1 VCTLSTQSLEAQHA
15 GCMTYDAAQPSTTQ
29 RRSGLESFSVRKTS
43 QGVSLPVTGS
53 NRIAPEA
60 RADRDQNRQTPHAR
74 ARADAMQTQCR
85 LLAG

>member
-1 VCTLSTQSLEAQHA
+1 MYTLSTQSLEAACRVHDVRRCPA
-15 GCMTYDAAQPSTTQ
+15 VATTASI
-29 RRSGLESFSVRKTS
+29 RLLESFSVRKTS